1 MKRFVVIGLLV
12 IFTFSAPVSAAK
24 LPADLLADA
33 SSVMKEMSAQPDSE
47 HFHAMLQK
55 AYGVAIFPSV
65 IKAGLGLGG
74 RYGEGL
80 ILKYDPHTRG
90 WYGPYFVTMKGLSYG
105 FQVGVQSTALVLVV
119 TSERGMESLQEGK
132 ITLGGNLSVAVG
144 PMGRS
149 AEAGTDLQLKAPI
162 YSYSLSKGA
171 FIGASFEG
179 AVIDNNV
186 NANQVF
192 WQEGLTPKQALERR
206 ATGESVQ
213 ALLEELNL
221 SIGNIKVGG

>member
-24 LPADLLADA
+24 LPPADLLADA

-80 ILKYDPHTRG
+80 I
-90 WYGPYFVTMKGLSYG
+90 
-105 FQVGVQSTALVLVV
+105 
-119 TSERGMESLQEGK
+119 
-132 ITLGGNLSVAVG
+132 
-144 PMGRS
+144 
-149 AEAGTDLQLKAPI
+149 
-162 YSYSLSKGA
+162 
-171 FIGASFEG
+171 
-179 AVIDNNV
+179 
-186 NANQVF
+186 
-192 WQEGLTPKQALERR
+192 
-206 ATGESVQ
+206 
-213 ALLEELNL
+213 
-221 SIGNIKVGG
+221 